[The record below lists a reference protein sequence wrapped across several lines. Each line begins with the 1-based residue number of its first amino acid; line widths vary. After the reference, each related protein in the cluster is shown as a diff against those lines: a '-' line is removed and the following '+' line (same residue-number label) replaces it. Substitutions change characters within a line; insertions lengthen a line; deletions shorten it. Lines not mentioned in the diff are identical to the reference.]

1 MILVTGGS
9 GRVGFHLVRALLEK
23 KLFVRVFER
32 KASPIRERKNLEF
45 FYGDITKKEGCEAA
59 MKGVHIVYHLA
70 AIVDYLAPKNLVYD
84 VNVNGTRN
92 IIEAA
97 KKAGAKIIFLSSTAA
112 MGKKLP
118 KLPANEQTAC
128 RPTDFYGQTKLEAE
142 KIVREAGGIIIR
154 SADLVGPGFE
164 EGYHTV
170 IEKIAE
176 GKMQIIGDGKNL
188 IQYIHISD
196 LIQALMLAKEKGRAG
211 EIYIVAGPE
220 ARTQEECWK
229 LLAKHLHKPAPTKKI
244 SVELARFL
252 AKVNVV
258 KAKLKRKRPSF
269 IPAYVD
275 KIVAN
280 REFDI
285 SKAREELGFE
295 PKVSAD
301 EQAREMVEEYLKKKK

>member
-1 MILVTGGS
+1 MILITGGS
-9 GRVGFHLVRALLEK
+9 GRVGKYLVSALLEK
-23 KLFVRVFER
+23 KFSVHVFER
-32 KASPIRERKNLEF
+32 KAAAARQRKNLEF
-45 FYGDITKKEGCEAA
+45 FYGDIIKKEDCEAA
-59 MKGVHIVYHLA
+59 MKGVHIVFHLA
-70 AIVDYLAPKNLVYD
+70 AIVDYLAPKKLVYD

-92 IIEAA
+92 IVEAA
-97 KKAGAKIIFLSSTAA
+97 KKVGAKIIFLSSTAA
-112 MGKKLP
+112 MGKKLSH
-118 KLPANEQTAC
+118 LPANEQSSC

-142 KIVREAGGIIIR
+142 KIVREVGGIIIR
-154 SADLVGPGFE
+154 SVDIVGPGFD
-164 EGYHTV
+164 EGYNT
-170 IEKIAE
+170 IAEKIFD

-196 LIQALMLAKEKGRAG
+196 LVQALMLAKDKGRAG

-220 ARTQEECWK
+220 AKTQEECFAM
-229 LLAKHLHKPAPTKKI
+229 LAKYLHKPAPQKKI

-258 KAKLKRKRPSF
+258 KAKLRRKRPNF

-295 PKVSAD
+295 PKVNAE
-301 EQAREMVEEYLKKKK
+301 EQAREMVEEFLKKRR

>member
-1 MILVTGGS
+1 MILVTGGA
-9 GRVGFHLVRALLEK
+9 GRVGKHLVSALLEK
-23 KLFVRVFER
+23 KFSVRVFER
-32 KASPIRERKNLEF
+32 KAAAARQRKNLEF
-45 FYGDITKKEGCEAA
+45 FYGDITKKEDCEQA
-59 MKGVHIVYHLA
+59 MKGAHIVFHLA
-70 AIVDYLAPKNLVYD
+70 AIVDYLAPKKLVYD

-92 IIEAA
+92 IVEAA
-97 KKAGAKIIFLSSTAA
+97 KKVGAKIIFLSSTAA

-118 KLPANEQTAC
+118 HLPANEKTGC

-142 KIVREAGGIIIR
+142 KIVKEAGGIIVR
-154 SADLVGPGFE
+154 SVDIVGPGFE
-164 EGYHTV
+164 EGYYNV
-170 IEKIAE
+170 IEKISE

-188 IQYIHISD
+188 IHYIHISD
-196 LIQALMLAKEKGRAG
+196 LVKGL
-211 EIYIVAGPE
+211 
-220 ARTQEECWK
+220 
-229 LLAKHLHKPAPTKKI
+229 LLAM
-244 SVELARFL
+244 

-258 KAKLKRKRPSF
+258 KAKLKRARPNF

-301 EQAREMVEEYLKKKK
+301 EQAREMVEEYLKKRK

>member
-1 MILVTGGS
+1 MILITGGL
-9 GRVGFHLVRALLEK
+9 GRVGSNLVSALLEK
-23 KLFVRVFER
+23 KFFVRIFER
-32 KASPIRERKNLEF
+32 KAVAARQRKNLEI
-45 FYGDITKKEGCEAA
+45 FYGDITKKEDCERA

-70 AIVDYLAPKNLVYD
+70 AIVDYLAPKKLVYD

-92 IIEAA
+92 IVEAA
-97 KKAGAKIIFLSSTAA
+97 KKVGAKIIYMSSTAA

-118 KLPANEQTAC
+118 HLPANEKTGC

-154 SADLVGPGFE
+154 SADIMGPGFE

-170 IEKIAE
+170 VEKISE

-196 LIQALMLAKEKGRAG
+196 LIHALMLAKDKGSPG
-211 EIYIVAGPE
+211 EIYIVAGPD
-220 ARTQEECWK
+220 AKTQEQCWEMI
-229 LLAKHLHKPAPTKKI
+229 AKYLKVPAPTKKI
-244 SVELARFL
+244 SVEIARFL

-295 PKVSAD
+295 PKVNAD

>member
-9 GRVGFHLVRALLEK
+9 GRVGSHLVNALLQK
-23 KLFVRVFER
+23 KYFVRVLER
-32 KASPIRERKNLEF
+32 SAKNFRKRKNLELF
-45 FYGDITKKEGCEAA
+45 VGDITKKEDCERA
-59 MKGVHIVYHLA
+59 MKGAHIVFHLA
-70 AIVDYLAPKNLVYD
+70 AIVDYLAPKKLVYD

-92 IIEAA
+92 IVDSA
-97 KKAGAKIIFLSSTAA
+97 KKVGAKIIFLSSTAA
-112 MGKKLP
+112 IGKKLP
-118 KLPANEQTAC
+118 HLPANEESPC

-142 KIVREAGGIIIR
+142 KIVKEAGGIIVR
-154 SADLVGPGFE
+154 SVDIVGPGFE
-164 EGYHTV
+164 EGYYNV
-170 IEKIAE
+170 IEKISE

-188 IQYIHISD
+188 IHYIHISD
-196 LIQALMLAKEKGRAG
+196 LVKGLLLAMEKGKAG
-211 EIYIVAGPE
+211 EVYILAGPE
-220 ARTQEECWK
+220 AKTQEECFA
-229 LLAKHLHKPAPTKKI
+229 LLAKFLKAKPPQKKI

-258 KAKLKRKRPSF
+258 KAKLKRARPNF

-301 EQAREMVEEYLKKKK
+301 EQAREMVEEWLRKRR

>member
-1 MILVTGGS
+1 MILVTGGA
-9 GRVGFHLVRALLEK
+9 GRVGKHLVSALLEK
-23 KLFVRVFER
+23 KFSVRVFER
-32 KASPIRERKNLEF
+32 KAAAARQRKNLEF
-45 FYGDITKKEGCEAA
+45 FYGDITKKEDCEQA
-59 MKGVHIVYHLA
+59 MKGAHIVFHLA
-70 AIVDYLAPKNLVYD
+70 AIVDYLAPKKLVYD
-84 VNVNGTRN
+84 VNVNGTIN
-92 IIEAA
+92 IVEAA
-97 KKAGAKIIFLSSTAA
+97 KKVGAKIIFLSSTAA

-118 KLPANEQTAC
+118 HLPANEKTGC

-154 SADLVGPGFE
+154 SVDIVGSGFE
-164 EGYHTV
+164 EGYHNV
-170 IEKIAE
+170 IEKISE

-188 IQYIHISD
+188 IHYIHISD
-196 LIQALMLAKEKGRAG
+196 LVQALLLAKDKGQAG
-211 EIYIVAGPE
+211 EIYLVAGPE
-220 ARTQEECWK
+220 ARTQEESFAT
-229 LLAKHLHKPAPTKKI
+229 LARFLRKPAPSKKI

-252 AKVNVV
+252 ARVNIV
-258 KAKLKRKRPSF
+258 KAKLKRKKPSF

-301 EQAREMVEEYLKKKK
+301 EQAKEMVEEYLKKK